1 MSDEGSDLPLF
12 APLGRYRDLY
22 RGLPLLPAD
31 QFEGEY
37 AGLVLGPAWFQIAFR
52 RMLDLGGLRG
62 WQGKEFHRG
71 DGVNVVERD
80 GTIRRIA
87 PMRVTGVRPSRLDGR
102 PTLTLGYASPGP
114 LGMICDEIR
123 RFDART
129 VLGMTFVDRSVLP
142 SLAMPFGLRRRDG

>member
-1 MSDEGSDLPLF
+1 MTDDGEDLPLY
-12 APLGRYRDLY
+12 APLGRYRHLF
-22 RGLPLLPAD
+22 RELPSLAAEEL
-31 QFEGEY
+31 EGEY

-71 DGVNVVERD
+71 EGINVVERE
-80 GTIRRIA
+80 GTVRRIA
-87 PMRVTGVRPSRLDGR
+87 PMRVTGVRPSRFDHK
-102 PTLTLGYASPGP
+102 PTLTLGYESKGP

-123 RFDART
+123 RFDVRT
-129 VLGMTFVDRSVLP
+129 VLGMTYVDRGVLP